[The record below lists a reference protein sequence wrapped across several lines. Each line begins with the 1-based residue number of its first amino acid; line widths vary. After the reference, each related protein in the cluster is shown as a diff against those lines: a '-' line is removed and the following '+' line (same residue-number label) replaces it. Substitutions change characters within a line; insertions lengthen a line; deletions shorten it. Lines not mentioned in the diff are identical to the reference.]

1 LLRLV
6 KCKRCAKPASVLNY
20 AAPLGRFLLSLI
32 FIISGLGK
40 IVGYAGV
47 AQYMQAMGV
56 PTGLPPVVILTE
68 VACGIALLVGWQARI
83 AAFLLAGFS
92 LLSGILFHLI
102 PAGGLG
108 GMAAQ
113 AKITS
118 FLKNVAIA
126 GGLLLVTGI
135 GAGGLSLDARRT
147 GS

>member
-1 LLRLV
+1 M
-6 KCKRCAKPASVLNY
+6 PSVLNY
-20 AAPLGRFLLSLI
+20 AAPLGRF
-32 FIISGLGK
+32 
-40 IVGYAGV
+40 
-47 AQYMQAMGV
+47 
-56 PTGLPPVVILTE
+56 LTE

-102 PAGGLG
+102 PAGGLE

-113 AKITS
+113 AEITS

-126 GGLLLVTGI
+126 GGLLMVTGT

>member
-1 LLRLV
+1 M
-6 KCKRCAKPASVLNY
+6 PSVLNY

-40 IVGYAGV
+40 IAGYAGA

-56 PTGLPPVVILTE
+56 PTGLLPVVILTE

-102 PAGGLG
+102 PAGGLE

-113 AKITS
+113 AEITS

-126 GGLLLVTGI
+126 GGLLMVTGT

-147 GS
+147 RS

>member
-1 LLRLV
+1 M
-6 KCKRCAKPASVLNY
+6 PSVLNY

-40 IVGYAGV
+40 IAGYAGA

-56 PTGLPPVVILTE
+56 PTGLLPVVILTE

-102 PAGGLG
+102 PAGGLE

-113 AKITS
+113 AEINS

-126 GGLLLVTGI
+126 GGLLMVTGT